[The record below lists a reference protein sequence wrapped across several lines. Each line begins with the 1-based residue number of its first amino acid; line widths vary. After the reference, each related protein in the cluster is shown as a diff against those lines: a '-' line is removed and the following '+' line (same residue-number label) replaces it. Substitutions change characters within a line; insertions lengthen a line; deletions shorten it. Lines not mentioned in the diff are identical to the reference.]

1 MKSAEDRLHILSLL
15 LRCLVAWENIAKKQ
29 EIHASDH
36 TVGHFKCVQF
46 KKQQTSRQKDTNN
59 PHGKQKKQ
67 KQEQKKRLVLIR
79 TNK

>member
-59 PHGKQKKQ
+59 PQWKQKK
-67 KQEQKKRLVLIR
+67 KKKKRLVLIW